1 MDFESE
7 TKCDRLTLG
16 KNWLPFPGEHNLYSA
31 IPDQINGAIVK
42 LENYNGT
49 MMVLSFRSGAIIK
62 IIQNTLHYN
71 KSDILECQ

>member
-7 TKCDRLTLG
+7 TKCDRLTIG
-16 KNWLPFPGEHNLYSA
+16 KNWLSFPDEDNLYSA
-31 IPDQINGAIVK
+31 APDQINGALVK

-62 IIQNTLHYN
+62 IIHNTLHYN
-71 KSDILECQ
+71 RADIIECQ

>member
-31 IPDQINGAIVK
+31 MPDQINGAIVK

-49 MMVLSFRSGAIIK
+49 MMVLSFRSGAIIRAQ
-62 IIQNTLHYN
+62 QNVLHYN
-71 KSDILECQ
+71 RADVIECQ

>member
-7 TKCDRLTLG
+7 IKCDRLTLG
-16 KNWLPFPGEHNLYSA
+16 KNWLSFPGEYSRYSA
-31 IPDQINGAIVK
+31 IPDQIIGAIVK

-71 KSDILECQ
+71 KSDVIDCQ

>member
-16 KNWLPFPGEHNLYSA
+16 KNWLSFPGEYNLYSA
-31 IPDQINGAIVK
+31 IPDQIIGAIVK
-42 LENYNGT
+42 LENYTGT

-71 KSDILECQ
+71 KSDVIDCQ